1 MVVGDD
7 QGRCLSFLP
16 SRQRRDGGRDG
27 VLVRGPHDLV
37 ALADIQTRFPQERL
51 GRVASPPSRR

>member
-1 MVVGDD
+1 
-7 QGRCLSFLP
+7 
-16 SRQRRDGGRDG
+16 

-51 GRVASPPSRR
+51 GRFAPEPALKKCVERNALDRLELLERLLATRAVAQ

>member
-7 QGRCLSFLP
+7 QGRRLSFLP
-16 SRQRRDGGRDG
+16 SRQRDGGRDG

-51 GRVASPPSRR
+51 GRFA